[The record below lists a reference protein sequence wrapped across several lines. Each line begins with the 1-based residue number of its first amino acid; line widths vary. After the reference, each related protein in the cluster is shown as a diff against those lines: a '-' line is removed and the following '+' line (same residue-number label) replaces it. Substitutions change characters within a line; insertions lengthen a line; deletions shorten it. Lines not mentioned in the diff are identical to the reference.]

1 MYMNV
6 DHDEARAAFLA
17 GLDAFAA
24 CAEGLS
30 DSQLM
35 AASRCTGWTVGDVVV
50 HVHLGLQEMLLG
62 LVSSTGEEADT
73 DAAGYWQAT
82 PPANDDDADHLAGM
96 RFVRLLGTAYRRPSG
111 AVRHMRPTL
120 AGVRAA
126 TARLEPGAVRFQGH
140 VLSSGDF
147 LATWAVE
154 LAVHHLD
161 IGRELELPPPAPAAL
176 RLARLTVESLA
187 GTTAPQAW
195 TDDTTVLLGAGRT
208 RPDADQQAQAP
219 RFTQAV
225 PVLG

>member
-1 MYMNV
+1 MNV

-17 GLDAFAA
+17 GLDAFVT
-24 CAEGLS
+24 CAGDLG
-30 DSQLM
+30 DRDLM

-62 LVSSTGEEADT
+62 LVSSTGEQPGT
-73 DAAGYWQAT
+73 DAATYWQGP
-82 PPANDDDADHLAGM
+82 PPATDDEADEVAGI
-96 RFVRLLGTAYRRPSG
+96 RFVRLLGAAYRRPSG
-111 AVRHMRPTL
+111 AVRHLLPTV

-161 IGRELELPPPAPAAL
+161 LGRELTLPPPAPAAL
-176 RLARLTVESLA
+176 RLARSTVEALA
-187 GTTAPQAW
+187 GRAAPGSWA
-195 TDDTTVLLGAGRT
+195 DDTTVLLGAGRV
-208 RPDADQQAQAP
+208 RPDARQQAEAP
-219 RFTQAV
+219 ELTGKL